1 MTVRRIILKRVLLKS
16 KDGKYCKRN
25 PERRSFQRSLART
38 CFQRMFVFLN
48 EIHIQKRDNREN

>member
-1 MTVRRIILKRVLLKS
+1 MRDRLIILKHALLKS

-48 EIHIQKRDNREN
+48 EIHTQKRDNREN